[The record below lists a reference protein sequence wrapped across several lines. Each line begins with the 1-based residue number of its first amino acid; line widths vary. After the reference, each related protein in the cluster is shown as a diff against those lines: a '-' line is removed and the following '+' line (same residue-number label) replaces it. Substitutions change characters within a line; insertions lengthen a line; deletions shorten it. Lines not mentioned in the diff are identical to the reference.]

1 MGGSIKMTREEMI
14 RMAQETRAQV
24 TNAPVSREL
33 LEQYPA
39 VIRECQIPG
48 RDDTMIHCY
57 YSESPEHKEHADTLI
72 INFHGGG
79 FIRGRTP
86 NDEVFARRMNHGIG
100 CKVLDVDY
108 KLAPDYPFP
117 TAVHEAYDVT
127 AWAFTHAD
135 ELGIS
140 EDKIILMGHS
150 AGGNLAIGVV
160 MKALEE
166 KLFHPFLLIA
176 DYPPL
181 DLYTDPGDKQKMGQ
195 GIPAE
200 RARLYNLYY
209 CDREEQKNPYAS
221 PVYAGDEQL
230 KDFPRT
236 LIMTA
241 STDDLC
247 NEAEEFALRLAR
259 LGNEVTLKRFQG
271 ARHGFTIYRTEGGDE
286 AVGFIRRY
294 ICAALM

>member
-1 MGGSIKMTREEMI
+1 
-14 RMAQETRAQV
+14 MAQETRAQV

-33 LEQYPA
+33 LERYPA
-39 VIRECQIPG
+39 VVSERMIPG
-48 RDDTMIHCY
+48 RGGTSVHCY
-57 YSESPEHKEHADTLI
+57 YSENPKKQEHADTLI

-79 FIRGRTP
+79 FIRGRTS
-86 NDEVFARRMNHGIG
+86 NDEVFARRMNNGIG

-127 AWAFTHAD
+127 AWVFLHAE

-140 EDKIILMGHS
+140 KDKIILMGHS
-150 AGGNLAIGVV
+150 AGGNLAIAAV
-160 MKALEE
+160 MKVLEE
-166 KLFHPFLLIA
+166 KLFRPLLLIA

-181 DLYTDPGDKQKMGQ
+181 DLYTDPGDKQRMGQ
-195 GIPAE
+195 GIPVE

-221 PVYAGDEQL
+221 PVYARDEQL
-230 KDFPRT
+230 KGFPRT

-247 NEAEEFALRLAR
+247 NEAEEFALRMAR

-271 ARHGFTIYRTEGGDE
+271 ARHGFTIYRTEGGEE
-286 AVGFIRRY
+286 ATDLIFRY
-294 ICAALM
+294 VRAALI